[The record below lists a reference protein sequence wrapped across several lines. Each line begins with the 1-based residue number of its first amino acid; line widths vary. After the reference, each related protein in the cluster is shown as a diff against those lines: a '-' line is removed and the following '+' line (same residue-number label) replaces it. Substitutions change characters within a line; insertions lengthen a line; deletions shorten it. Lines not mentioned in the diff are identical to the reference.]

1 MHSGHGHTTCNTR
14 RKDTQMVE
22 RRVRK
27 KTDDDMDGASNVKCE
42 SEIIDRKLR
51 IAENAPNLHFFKF
64 NCYLFI

>member
-1 MHSGHGHTTCNTR
+1 
-14 RKDTQMVE
+14 MVE

-51 IAENAPNLHFFKF
+51 IAENALNLHFFKF